1 MPYFLFRDVKTQKF
15 PLFPHNF
22 LYFGMV
28 VLGIKSSN
36 FSMLPLTIS
45 HVLIA
50 SEKTAR
56 TKSFISGSG
65 LKVEII

>member
-1 MPYFLFRDVKTQKF
+1 MFLFRDVKTQKF

-28 VLGIKSSN
+28 VLAIKSSN

-50 SEKTAR
+50 SEKTASVLYR
-56 TKSFISGSG
+56 
-65 LKVEII
+65 